1 MNGPL
6 IFIFGGAAAILLAAA
21 RSHDPR
27 HISSP
32 TTVAQTG
39 TNHGFDPM
47 RGVEPDGICHC
58 DPQPDSSPI
67 GECPNCH
74 RLDPRKAYA

>member
-6 IFIFGGAAAILLAAA
+6 LFIAGGAAAILLAAA

-27 HISSP
+27 HISSATLP
-32 TTVAQTG
+32 QHTSQG
-39 TNHGFDPM
+39 INHPM
-47 RGVEPDGICHC
+47 LGVEPDGICHC
-58 DPQPDSSPI
+58 DPQPESSAL
-67 GECPNCH
+67 GECPQCH